1 MKILASLFLCIFIS
15 SASAQMTWDKLFDSL
30 SYKLS
35 IKPPPRRDAAIGHD
49 RERNRVIVFGGRQT
63 NTDTSLANFNMP
75 VLFDDTWEFNLQTSK
90 LPFFGILNSDLEH
103 LD

>member
-1 MKILASLFLCIFIS
+1 
-15 SASAQMTWDKLFDSL
+15 MTWDKLFDSL

-63 NTDTSLANFNMP
+63 NTDTSLASFNMP

-90 LPFFGILNSDLEH
+90 PVLFGIFVKIYYSVGQRYKKKTLNQVSPHQLN
-103 LD
+103 